1 MENFKEIISGDKPV
15 LVDFYA
21 TWCGPCKTMHPIIEE
36 LGKEL
41 DGKGRVLMIDI
52 DKNETLAAKYRIQSV
67 PTFMIFKKG
76 EVVWRVSGITDKQVL
91 MNEINKNV

>member
-21 TWCGPCKTMHPIIEE
+21 TWCGPCKVMHPIIEE
-36 LGKEL
+36 LGK
-41 DGKGRVLMIDI
+41 DVNGKGRVLMIDI
-52 DKNETLAAKYRIQSV
+52 DRNEVLAAKYRIQSV

-91 MNEINKNV
+91 LNEINKNI